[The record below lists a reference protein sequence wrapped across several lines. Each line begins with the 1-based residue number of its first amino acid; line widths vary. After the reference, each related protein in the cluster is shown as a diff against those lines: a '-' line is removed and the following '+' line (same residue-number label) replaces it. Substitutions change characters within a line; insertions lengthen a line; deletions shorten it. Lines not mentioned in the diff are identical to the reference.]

1 MANIGDGI
9 VLPGSYS
16 RKEIISSGYSA
27 TSSNRI
33 LCIVGEGARREVIV
47 NFASGNGRDG
57 WNSTFTSQTSGMVGR
72 YFRLANYP
80 VVQNRTKLYKNGVQ
94 LVLKE
99 EAISSTPINAQYD
112 ARLEITT
119 GKIELQSAH
128 ILDQGGSYYISSSSN
143 SGDGYINSLTLI
155 DDSAQTETWTIK
167 CTSVRKDIYGMPIDG
182 YARFVAS
189 GSSSGVLLDRNGSP
203 TIWQSDG
210 YTRDNGI
217 LQFNITEGN
226 TAFNVGDTFTV
237 MVESGVLKAGDT
249 LIAEYIAEL
258 DINDP
263 EFFTDMDAVTNKH
276 GIPSTDNT
284 LSVGC
289 QIAFANGTPGVLC
302 CQAAPGIPR
311 RTSYTVVETA
321 TGGSTVDDLKFILP
335 AGVVPDSD
343 SEIKFFIIDNVT
355 ETETQIVPNK
365 VDFYNATYTSNPDS
379 FITTASPY
387 SYTVVMKTDVQKS
400 GEDLTITPIAGSGPT
415 YYAWVESTGQTFDL
429 SDVAATITMHT
440 FGATNSVN
448 NGTFTVVSVS
458 SGKLKISKTA
468 SAFVSETSIH
478 WRLLNSAG
486 SDSAYILLTQDLA
499 LSNTQGLR
507 VGVIDTRDATFYD
520 ANWTAAYEKLESY
533 DLNILV
539 PLPTTTKSAIIQSG
553 LQHCLQMSRT
563 KNRRERVLFTGALQ
577 GLLPNNITGVE
588 PAAVEDIGVLE
599 GIQGDDATEILA
611 GNTEDLTNY
620 SVIDSFGSTYR
631 CVYMYPDKIVVSI
644 SGTATFF
651 DGMYLAAASGGYLS
665 GVGNVAIPL
674 TNKTLA
680 GFSIL
685 RDRTYNNS
693 DTENLVKS
701 GVCLVEP
708 VQGGGRVVWGITT
721 SQSGFVEDQEIS
733 IVFIGDIV
741 AYQARQA
748 CQGFVGQPAS
758 ATVNLSIGAR
768 VGALLRSLVSQGLI
782 TDFTNPIVKRD
793 SVDPTQYNV
802 SFSVEPTYGINFID
816 IKFSVGTLS

>member
-1 MANIGDGI
+1 MANIEGNI
-9 VLPGSYS
+9 VLPGAYS
-16 RKEIISSGYSA
+16 TKNIISSGYSA
-27 TSSNRI
+27 NSTNRV
-33 LCIVGEGARREVIV
+33 LCITGEGARREVIV
-47 NFASGNGRDG
+47 NYAAGGGRDG
-57 WNSTFTSQTSGMVGR
+57 WNSTFTSQSTGTVGR

-80 VVQNRTKLYKNGVQ
+80 VVQNRTKLYKNGVM
-94 LVLKE
+94 LALKE
-99 EAISSTPINAQYD
+99 EALSSTPINSQYD

-128 ILDQGGSYYISSSSN
+128 LLDQGGSYYVASSSN
-143 SGDGYINSLTLI
+143 VGDGYVNSLTLI
-155 DDSAQTETWTIK
+155 DDSAMTETWTIR
-167 CTSVRKDIYGMPIDG
+167 CTSVRKDGLGMPIDG

-189 GSSSGVLLDRNGSP
+189 GSSSGVLLDTNGAP
-203 TIWQSDG
+203 VVWQSDG
-210 YTRDNGI
+210 YTRNNGI
-217 LQFNITEGN
+217 LQFNITEGY

-249 LIAEYIAEL
+249 LLAQYIAEL

-263 EFFTDMDAVTNKH
+263 EFFTDMDAVTAKH
-276 GIPSTDNT
+276 GLPSTENT

-302 CQAAPGIPR
+302 CQAAPGMPR
-311 RTSYTVVETA
+311 RTSYTVVEAA

-335 AGVVPDSD
+335 AGVVPDAN
-343 SEIKFFIIDNVT
+343 SEVKFFIINNITD
-355 ETETQIVPNK
+355 EETQIVPNK
-365 VDFYNATYTSNPDS
+365 VEFYQSTYTSNPDS

-387 SYTVVMKTDVQKS
+387 SYTVVATTEVQKS
-400 GEDLTITPIAGSGPT
+400 GEDLIITPITGAGPT
-415 YYAWVESTGQTFDL
+415 FYAWVESAGQTFDL
-429 SDVAATITMHT
+429 NDVSGTITMHT
-440 FGATNSVN
+440 FGALYPINDGSFSVVDVN
-448 NGTFTVVSVS
+448 NGR
-458 SGKLKISKTA
+458 LKISSTA
-468 SAFVSETSIH
+468 GAFLSETGTH
-478 WRLLNSAG
+478 WRLLDTAG
-486 SDSAYILLTQDLA
+486 PDSSYVLLTQDLA
-499 LSNTQGLR
+499 LSSTQGLR
-507 VGVIDTRDATFYD
+507 VGVIDTKDATFYD

-563 KNRRERVLFTGALQ
+563 KNRRERVLFTGAMQ
-577 GLLPNNITGVE
+577 GLLPENVIGTE

-620 SVIDSFGSTYR
+620 SVEDSFGTTYR
-631 CVYMYPDKIVVSI
+631 CVYMYPDRIVVAI
-644 SGTATFF
+644 SGTNTFF
-651 DGMYLAAASGGYLS
+651 DGTYLAAAAGGYLS
-665 GVGNVAIPL
+665 GIGNVAIPL

-685 RDRTYNNS
+685 RDRTYSNTV
-693 DTENLVKS
+693 TENLVQS
-701 GVCLVEP
+701 GICLVEP
-708 VQGGGRVVWGITT
+708 VQGGGRVVWGKTT
-721 SQSGFVEDQEIS
+721 SQSGFVEDEEIS
-733 IVFIGDIV
+733 VVFIGDVV

-782 TDFTNPIVKRD
+782 TNFTNPIVKRD

-802 SFSVEPTYGINFID
+802 SFSVEPTYGINFIS
-816 IKFSVGTLS
+816 IVFSVGTLS